1 MPRGGSRF
9 AKGSPEAAARMA
21 AAREA
26 RAAKAAPAPAVV
38 VGTAVVFD
46 RNKPFLAQRG
56 LGGDQR
62 VHRVEKRL
70 PTDLVRTQLPP
81 GPAERSANPM
91 AGEIGAKLW
100 LVLSTDSPNDSTDWP

>member
-1 MPRGGSRF
+1 
-9 AKGSPEAAARMA
+9 MA

-56 LGGDQR
+56 LG
-62 VHRVEKRL
+62 VEINEFTGMRKGFPQTSFGPNFL
-70 PTDLVRTQLPP
+70 PDLPNAQQIQWP
-81 GPAERSANPM
+81 G
-91 AGEIGAKLW
+91 K
-100 LVLSTDSPNDSTDWP
+100 